1 MTDERSSHIENSNDV
16 DKHTAATLAAALI
29 AHGLTLPAATNAA
42 MAAEQA
48 VDLYRTVL
56 KNLRNLQM
64 GVERASMPTP
74 VQAISS
80 REKEEMD
87 ILGVSRIDS
96 AKFCFGDYRYDN
108 LSDALRYARAKSQAT
123 ST

>member
-1 MTDERSSHIENSNDV
+1 MTDERSSRIEDSNDV

-29 AHGLTLPAATNAA
+29 AHGFTLPAATNAA

-56 KNLRNLQM
+56 GILRNLEM
-64 GVERASMPTP
+64 GAERASMHTP
-74 VQAISS
+74 VEAISP

-87 ILGVSRIDS
+87 ILGVSRMDS

>member
-29 AHGLTLPAATNAA
+29 AHGFTLPAATNAA

-56 KNLRNLQM
+56 GTCESGNGR
-64 GVERASMPTP
+64 GARVDGHAS
-74 VQAISS
+74 
-80 REKEEMD
+80 
-87 ILGVSRIDS
+87 
-96 AKFCFGDYRYDN
+96 
-108 LSDALRYARAKSQAT
+108 
-123 ST
+123 